1 MWWLYII
8 ECNDKSLYTGITKD
22 IKRRLK
28 EHLNR
33 NGGRYTRSRGV
44 KKLVYKEKYK
54 TRSEVLKREAQI
66 KNWSREKKMGL
77 IKK

>member
-28 EHLNR
+28 EHLNKR
-33 NGGRYTRSRGV
+33 GGRYTRSRGV
-44 KKLVYKEKYK
+44 KKLVYKERHK
-54 TRSEVLKREAQI
+54 TRSEALKQAAQI
-66 KNWSREKKMGL
+66 
-77 IKK
+77 